1 MNEMDYSNIV
11 AQYSNSHRLFKENR
25 GLYRKL
31 DVEIGIEHVFDIRAE
46 VRETMGRYS
55 CKSKFTVSECY
66 YNRMATRYG
75 ISWMGTPTVKPEPV
89 YCIYRWA
96 FSDGKHVYIGLTKDI
111 KQRISSE
118 LRVGTVHDYIKESG
132 QRFSISVLEQGLYPS
147 DAGEMERY
155 YIVQSRLDGFS
166 PINKAPGGT
175 TGGCQARTDDELL
188 SMASQYRSV
197 KELRSNNALLKALK
211 TRPGL
216 YRRATES
223 LIKLQRP
230 KFSRD
235 YMEQVVGRCRTLRE
249 FMVSY
254 PSEYCAC
261 KRNGWN
267 DLLGKLARTNVP
279 STDVT
284 EESIRKAVAECSSRL
299 EFNKRFRRETY
310 VAKKL
315 GIYEDV
321 VKHLPKQTGKRKDL

>member
-1 MNEMDYSNIV
+1 MNEMDYSNIA
-11 AQYSNSHRLFKENR
+11 AQYSSSHRLFKENR
-25 GLYRKL
+25 KLYREI
-31 DVEIGIEHVFDIRAE
+31 DRAIGIENVFDIRAE
-46 VRETMGRYS
+46 VREAMSRYS
-55 CKSKFTVSECY
+55 CKSKFTVLECY
-66 YNRMATRYG
+66 YNRMANRYG
-75 ISWMGTPTVKPEPV
+75 ISWMGTPTVKLEPV
-89 YCIYRWA
+89 YCIYRWE

-132 QRFSISVLEQGLYPS
+132 QRFSISVLEHGLYPS
-147 DAGEMERY
+147 DAADMERY

-166 PINKAPGGT
+166 PINKA
-175 TGGCQARTDDELL
+175 TGGAIGACHARTDDELL
-188 SMASQYRSV
+188 AMASQYKSV
-197 KELRSNNALLKALK
+197 KELRGNNALLKALK

-216 YRRATES
+216 YRKATAS

-235 YMEQVVGRCRTLRE
+235 YMEQVVGCCRTLRE
-249 FMVSY
+249 FQVSY

-267 DLLGKLARTNVP
+267 DLLDRLARTYVQ
-279 STDVT
+279 SKDVT
-284 EESIRKAVAECSSRL
+284 EESIREAVAKCTSRL
-299 EFNKRFRRETY
+299 EFNKKFRRETY

-321 VKHLPKQTGKRKDL
+321 VKHLPKQSGKRKAM